1 MIILLIMNSLIA
13 FSKEISETNG
23 HLGKMYESY
32 PDEDMK
38 ILRKRY
44 AKDGYLFLKKLLLR
58 DDVISFREW
67 VFDKLMDTG
76 ILKEKTDPK
85 HGIANPELEKNL
97 KENFSQSGRSLNPAV
112 KERIS
117 QLVKSTKYE
126 SFCSQLRLTNF
137 IDEFIDGISYLHKR
151 KILRHTLPNSDNAT
165 PAHYDLIYLRA
176 GTDNIITAWIPI
188 GDVSIEE
195 GGLMY
200 LEGSHLEGVKLEKEF
215 SIKNADLS
223 REEQINAF
231 NKNMTD
237 GGWISKDF
245 PDLANKFN
253 SQWLVANYEAGD
265 VLLHSPYLIHASTN
279 NGSQE
284 NRIRLSTD
292 IRFQNVNDKIDTRWS
307 NHWHEDDNL

>member
-1 MIILLIMNSLIA
+1 MNTLTA
-13 FSKEISETNG
+13 FSKQLTDDQG
-23 HLGKMYESY
+23 HLGKLFESK
-32 PDEDMK
+32 PTEDINK
-38 ILRKRY
+38 LRERFS
-44 AKDGYLFLKKLLLR
+44 KDGYLFLKHLLLK
-58 DDVISFREW
+58 DNVISFREW
-67 VFDKLMDTG
+67 VFENLRSTG
-76 ILKEKTDPK
+76 ILKENTEAK
-85 HGIANPELEKNL
+85 HGIANPILEKKL
-97 KENFSQSGRSLNPAV
+97 KENFFQSGRSLNPKV
-112 KERIS
+112 KEKIAL
-117 QLVKSTKYE
+117 LVKSTRYE
-126 SFCSQLRLTNF
+126 SFCSQPKLINF
-137 IDEFIDGISYLHKR
+137 IDEFIKGISYLHKR

-188 GDVSIEE
+188 GDISTEE

-215 SIKNADLS
+215 SLKNSNLS

-231 NKNMTD
+231 NKNMTE

-253 SQWLVANYEAGD
+253 SKWLIANYEAGD

-279 NGSQE
+279 NESQS

>member
-1 MIILLIMNSLIA
+1 MNTLTA
-13 FSKEISETNG
+13 FSKKLSDNQG
-23 HLGKMYESY
+23 HLGKMFESK
-32 PDEDMK
+32 PNEDINK
-38 ILRKRY
+38 LRERFS
-44 AKDGYLFLKKLLLR
+44 KDGYLFLKNLLLK

-67 VFDKLMDTG
+67 VFHNLRSTG
-76 ILKEKTDPK
+76 ILKENTEAKY
-85 HGIANPELEKNL
+85 GIANPILEKNL
-97 KENFSQSGRSLNPAV
+97 KKKFFQSGRSLNPEV
-112 KERIS
+112 KNKIAL
-117 QLVKSTKYE
+117 LVKSTRYE
-126 SFCSQLRLTNF
+126 SFCSQPRLINF
-137 IDEFIDGISYLHKR
+137 IDEFIRGISYLHKR
-151 KILRHTLPNSDNAT
+151 KILRHTLPKSDNAT

-176 GTDNIITAWIPI
+176 GTDNIITVWIPI
-188 GDVSIEE
+188 GDISTEE

-215 SIKNADLS
+215 SIKNTNLS

-231 NKNMTD
+231 NKNMTE

-253 SQWLVANYEAGD
+253 SRWLIANYEAGD

-279 NGSQE
+279 NESQK

>member
-1 MIILLIMNSLIA
+1 MLLWFLLLICAL
-13 FSKEISETNG
+13 
-23 HLGKMYESY
+23 
-32 PDEDMK
+32 
-38 ILRKRY
+38 
-44 AKDGYLFLKKLLLR
+44 
-58 DDVISFREW
+58 
-67 VFDKLMDTG
+67 
-76 ILKEKTDPK
+76 
-85 HGIANPELEKNL
+85 
-97 KENFSQSGRSLNPAV
+97 LNPAV
-112 KERIS
+112 KEKIA

-126 SFCSQLRLTNF
+126 SFCSQPRLTDF
-137 IDEFIDGISYLHKR
+137 IDEFIRGISYLHKR

-176 GTDNIITAWIPI
+176 GTDNIITAWVPI
-188 GDVSIEE
+188 GDIAIQE

-215 SIKNADLS
+215 SKKNADLS

-231 NKNMTD
+231 NKNMTE

-279 NGSQE
+279 NESQE

-292 IRFQNVNDKIDTRWS
+292 IRFQNVNDQIDKRWS

>member
-1 MIILLIMNSLIA
+1 MNTLTA
-13 FSKEISETNG
+13 FSKKISETNG
-23 HLGKMYESY
+23 HLGKMYVSN
-32 PDEDMK
+32 PHEDIK
-38 ILRKRY
+38 KLRERF
-44 AKDGYLFLKKLLLR
+44 ARDGYLFLKKLLLK
-58 DDVISFREW
+58 DDVIAFREW
-67 VFDKLMDTG
+67 VFNNLKDTG
-76 ILKEKTDPK
+76 ILKKNTEAKY
-85 HGIANPELEKNL
+85 GIANQELEKNL
-97 KENFSQSGRSLNPAV
+97 KKDFFQSGRSLNPAV
-112 KERIS
+112 KEKIS
-117 QLVKSTKYE
+117 QLVQSTKYE
-126 SFCSQLRLTNF
+126 SFCSQPRLTDF
-137 IDEFIDGISYLHKR
+137 IDEFIRGISYLHKR

-188 GDVSIEE
+188 GDITIEE

-200 LEGSHLEGVKLEKEF
+200 LEGSHLEGVKLEEEF
-215 SIKNADLS
+215 SKKNADLS

-231 NKNMTD
+231 NKNMTE

-279 NGSQE
+279 NESKE

-292 IRFQNVNDKIDTRWS
+292 IRFQNVNDKIDKRWS

>member
-1 MIILLIMNSLIA
+1 
-13 FSKEISETNG
+13 
-23 HLGKMYESY
+23 
-32 PDEDMK
+32 
-38 ILRKRY
+38 
-44 AKDGYLFLKKLLLR
+44 
-58 DDVISFREW
+58 
-67 VFDKLMDTG
+67 
-76 ILKEKTDPK
+76 
-85 HGIANPELEKNL
+85 
-97 KENFSQSGRSLNPAV
+97 
-112 KERIS
+112 
-117 QLVKSTKYE
+117 VKSTKYE
-126 SFCSQLRLTNF
+126 SFCSQPRLTDF
-137 IDEFIDGISYLHKR
+137 IDEFIRGISYLHKR

-188 GDVSIEE
+188 GDIAIEE

-215 SIKNADLS
+215 SKKNANLS

-231 NKNMTD
+231 NKNMTE

-279 NGSQE
+279 NESQE

>member
-1 MIILLIMNSLIA
+1 MNTLTA
-13 FSKEISETNG
+13 FSKKISETNG
-23 HLGKMYESY
+23 HLGKMYASN
-32 PDEDMK
+32 PGEDIK
-38 ILRKRY
+38 ILRERF
-44 AKDGYLFLKKLLLR
+44 AKDGYLFLKKLLIKN
-58 DDVISFREW
+58 DVISFREW

-76 ILKEKTDPK
+76 ILKENTEAKF
-85 HGIANPELEKNL
+85 GIANPELEKNL
-97 KENFSQSGRSLNPAV
+97 KKDFFQSGRSLNPAV

-117 QLVKSTKYE
+117 QLVQSTKYE
-126 SFCSQLRLTNF
+126 SFCSQPRLTDF
-137 IDEFIDGISYLHKR
+137 IDEFIKGISYLHKR

-188 GDVSIEE
+188 GDIAIEE

-200 LEGSHLEGVKLEKEF
+200 LEGSHLEGVKLEREF
-215 SIKNADLS
+215 SKKNADLS

-231 NKNMTD
+231 NKNMTE

-279 NGSQE
+279 NESQE

-292 IRFQNVNDKIDTRWS
+292 IRFQNVNDQIDKRWS

>member
-1 MIILLIMNSLIA
+1 MNTLTA
-13 FSKEISETNG
+13 FSKKISETNG
-23 HLGKMYESY
+23 HLGKMYESN
-32 PDEDMK
+32 PHEDIK
-38 ILRKRY
+38 KLRERF
-44 AKDGYLFLKKLLLR
+44 ARDGYLFLKKLLLK
-58 DDVISFREW
+58 DDVISFRKW
-67 VFDKLMDTG
+67 VFNNLKDTG
-76 ILKEKTDPK
+76 ILKENTEAEY
-85 HGIANPELEKNL
+85 GIANQELEKNL
-97 KENFSQSGRSLNPAV
+97 KKDFFQSGRSLNPAV
-112 KERIS
+112 KEKIS
-117 QLVKSTKYE
+117 QLVQSTKYE
-126 SFCSQLRLTNF
+126 SFCSQPRLTDF
-137 IDEFIDGISYLHKR
+137 IDEFIRGISYLHKR

-188 GDVSIEE
+188 GDITIEE

-215 SIKNADLS
+215 SKKNANLS

-231 NKNMTD
+231 NKNMTE

-279 NGSQE
+279 NESKE

-292 IRFQNVNDKIDTRWS
+292 IRFQNVNDKIDKRWS